1 MVAVHAI
8 IVGMYLRTTR
18 RRNKDGSV
26 VRYYALAENVR
37 HPEKG
42 HVEAR
47 VVHSF
52 GRADRLDRAALERL
66 VRSIRRVLDDA
77 DGGAPMPAPAADRE
91 GRAGAIEIEAGFAL
105 GVVHVVEQLW
115 DRLGI
120 GRAIAARL
128 AAQGLQAPHGAALLA
143 MAAQR
148 LDRPGSKLACHERWL
163 ERVWLPAA
171 EGLALDQLYRALDVL
186 AEHGDAI
193 EEAVF
198 WQSVDLFKL
207 DVDLVFYDATTAWF
221 ECDDGDTAGHAWR
234 GLSFAPL
241 RKRGHSKE
249 GRDNDPQVIVA
260 LAVTRDGM
268 PVRSWVLPGDTADV
282 TTVERIKDD
291 LRRMRLGRAL
301 FVGDAGLYAKANL
314 AELSRGAGRYILAT
328 PIGRVKEIRDEVL
341 RRPGRYAEVAPN
353 LRAKEVIIGRGERR
367 RRYILCLNAEEA
379 ARQRHHREEILEV
392 LRVELDALRADHPKA
407 ACRLVASKRF
417 GPYLS
422 QDDQGRPYIDRA
434 KVRRA
439 EQLDG
444 KFVLTTNDDTL
455 SAADI
460 ALGYKGMW
468 IIEAC
473 FRKMKTTG
481 LGIRPMFHWTPRR
494 IVAHVK
500 LCVLALMIQRAAE
513 IAAEA
518 PWSRLVDVLGRLQAV
533 RYTAEGATIVQASRI
548 TPELAA
554 ILNKLDVPRPK
565 PILAVG

>member
-1 MVAVHAI
+1 
-8 IVGMYLRTTR
+8 MYLRTTQ
-18 RRNKDGSV
+18 RRNKDGST

-37 HPEKG
+37 QPEKG
-42 HVEAR
+42 HVEAK

-66 VRSIRRVLDDA
+66 VRSIRRVLDA
-77 DGGAPMPAPAADRE
+77 DGAHVPAGEKATLP
-91 GRAGAIEIEAGFAL
+91 AIEIEASFEL

-115 DRLGI
+115 ARLGI
-120 GRAIAARL
+120 GNAIATRL
-128 AAQGLQAPHGAALLA
+128 MAEERHAPHAAALLA

-148 LDRPGSKLACHERWL
+148 LARPGSKLACHQRWL
-163 ERVWLPAA
+163 DRVWLPAA
-171 EGLALDQLYRALDVL
+171 KDLSLSQLYRALDVL

-193 EEAVF
+193 EEEVF
-198 WQSVDLFKL
+198 WTSADLFKL

-221 ECDDGDTAGHAWR
+221 ECDQEDVAPESWR
-234 GLSFAPL
+234 GLTFAPL

-249 GRDNDPQVIVA
+249 GRDNDPQVIIA
-260 LAVTRDGM
+260 LAVTRDGV

-282 TTVERIKDD
+282 TTVERIKQD
-291 LRRMRLGRAL
+291 LRQMRLGRAL

-341 RRPGRYAEVAPN
+341 SRPGRYAQITPN
-353 LRAKEVIIGRGERR
+353 LRAKEVIVGQGERR

-379 ARQRHHREEILEV
+379 EREKRHRDEILG
-392 LRVELDALRADHPKA
+392 LLQVELDHLARDHPKA
-407 ACRLVASKRF
+407 ACRLVSSKRF

-422 QDDQGRPYIDRA
+422 QDEQGRPFIDRA

-473 FRKMKTTG
+473 FRRLKTTG

-513 IAAEA
+513 IATGA
-518 PWSRLVDVLGRLQAV
+518 PWSQLVDVLERLKAV
-533 RYTAEGATIVQASRI
+533 RYTTEGETIVQASRI
-548 TPELAA
+548 GPELAA
-554 ILNKLDVPRPK
+554 ILKKLDISRPK

>member
-1 MVAVHAI
+1 
-8 IVGMYLRTTR
+8 MYLRTTQ
-18 RRNKDGSV
+18 RRNRDGSV

-66 VRSIRRVLDDA
+66 VRSIRRVLDADA
-77 DGGAPMPAPAADRE
+77 GTTPADAKGPNR
-91 GRAGAIEIEAGFAL
+91 GIEIEASFEL
-105 GVVHVVEQLW
+105 GIVHVVEQLW
-115 DRLGI
+115 GRLGI

-128 AAQGLQAPHGAALLA
+128 AADERRAPHEAALLA
-143 MAAQR
+143 MTAQR
-148 LDRPGSKLACHERWL
+148 LARPGSKLACHERWL
-163 ERVWLPAA
+163 DRVWLPAA
-171 EGLALDQLYRALDVL
+171 GDLALDQLYRALDIL
-186 AEHGDAI
+186 AEHGEAI
-193 EEAVF
+193 EREVF
-198 WQSVDLFKL
+198 WHGVDLFKL

-221 ECDDGDTAGHAWR
+221 ECDEEDAAGHEWR
-234 GLSFAPL
+234 GLTFAPL

-249 GRDNDPQVIVA
+249 GRDHDPQVIVA
-260 LAVTRDGM
+260 LAVTRDGL

-282 TTVERIKDD
+282 TAVQRIKED
-291 LRRMRLGRAL
+291 LRQMRLGRAL
-301 FVGDAGLYAKANL
+301 FVGDAGLYAEANL

-328 PIGRVKEIRDEVL
+328 PIGRVKEVRDEVL
-341 RRPGRYAEVAPN
+341 GRPGRYAEVAPN
-353 LRAKEVIIGRGERR
+353 LRAKEVVIGRGERR
-367 RRYILCLNAEEA
+367 RRYILCLNTEEA
-379 ARQRHHREEILEV
+379 ERQKHHREEILEL
-392 LRVELDALRADHPKA
+392 LRCELERLGGDHPKA
-407 ACRLVASKRF
+407 ACRLVSSKRF

-422 QDDQGRPYIDRA
+422 LDGQGRPFIDRA

-439 EQLDG
+439 ERLDG

-455 SAADI
+455 SVADI

-468 IIEAC
+468 LIEAC
-473 FRKMKTTG
+473 FRRMKTTG

-513 IAAEA
+513 LAAEA
-518 PWSRLVDVLGRLQAV
+518 PWSRLADVLGRLKAV

-554 ILNKLDVPRPK
+554 ILKKLDISRPK

>member
-1 MVAVHAI
+1 
-8 IVGMYLRTTR
+8 MYLRTTQR
-18 RRNKDGSV
+18 RYRDGSV
-26 VRYYALAENVR
+26 VRYHALAENVR

-66 VRSIRRVLDDA
+66 VRSIRRVLDA
-77 DGGAPMPAPAADRE
+77 DTGTTPADTKDLER
-91 GRAGAIEIEAGFAL
+91 GIEIEASFEL
-105 GVVHVVEQLW
+105 GVAHVVEQLW
-115 DRLGI
+115 ARLGI

-128 AAQGLQAPHGAALLA
+128 AADERRAPHEAALLA
-143 MAAQR
+143 MTAQR
-148 LDRPGSKLACHERWL
+148 LARPGSKLACHERWL
-163 ERVWLPAA
+163 DRVWLPVARD
-171 EGLALDQLYRALDVL
+171 LALGQLYRALDLL
-186 AEHGDAI
+186 AEHGEAI
-193 EEAVF
+193 EQEVF
-198 WQSVDLFKL
+198 WHSVDLFKL

-221 ECDDGDTAGHAWR
+221 ACDEEDVAGHEWR
-234 GLSFAPL
+234 GLTFAPL

-260 LAVTRDGM
+260 LAVTRDGL

-282 TTVERIKDD
+282 TAVARIKDD
-291 LRRMRLGRAL
+291 LRHMRLGRAL
-301 FVGDAGLYAKANL
+301 FVGDAGLYAQANL

-328 PIGRVKEIRDEVL
+328 PIGRVKEIKDEVL
-341 RRPGRYAEVAPN
+341 SRPGRYAEIAPN
-353 LRAKEVIIGRGERR
+353 LRAKEVVIGKGERR

-379 ARQRHHREEILEV
+379 ERERRHRSEILD
-392 LRVELDALRADHPKA
+392 LLQLELDHLASDHPKA
-407 ACRLVASKRF
+407 ACRLVSSKRF

-422 QDDQGRPYIDRA
+422 QDGQGRPYIDRA
-434 KVRRA
+434 KVHRA

-444 KFVLTTNDDTL
+444 KFVLTTNDDSL

-481 LGIRPMFHWTPRR
+481 LAIRPMFHWTPRR

-513 IAAEA
+513 IATGT
-518 PWSRLVDVLGRLQAV
+518 PWPRLMDVLERLKAV
-533 RYTAEGATIVQASRI
+533 RYTTEGATIVQASRI
-548 TPELAA
+548 GPELAT
-554 ILNKLDVPRPK
+554 ILKKLGIARPR

>member
-1 MVAVHAI
+1 
-8 IVGMYLRTTR
+8 MYLRTTQ
-18 RRNKDGSV
+18 RRNKDGST

-37 HPEKG
+37 HPDKG
-42 HVEAR
+42 HVEAK

-52 GRADRLDRAALERL
+52 GRADRLDRATLERL
-66 VRSIRRVLDDA
+66 VRSIRRVLDADGADA
-77 DGGAPMPAPAADRE
+77 DADEVPAGDKKRDP
-91 GRAGAIEIEAGFAL
+91 AIEIEASFEF

-115 DRLGI
+115 ARLGI
-120 GRAIAARL
+120 GQAIADRL
-128 AAQGLQAPHGAALLA
+128 AAEERHAPHEAALLA

-148 LDRPGSKLACHERWL
+148 LARPGSKLACHERWL

-171 EGLALDQLYRALDVL
+171 KDLSLSQLYRALDIL

-193 EEAVF
+193 EQEVF
-198 WQSVDLFKL
+198 WYGADLFKL

-221 ECDDGDTAGHAWR
+221 ECDDEDLAAESWR
-234 GLSFAPL
+234 GLTFPAL

-249 GRDNDPQVIVA
+249 GRDNDPQVVIA

-268 PVRSWVLPGDTADV
+268 PVRSWVLPGNTPDV
-282 TTVERIKDD
+282 TTVQQIKED
-291 LRRMRLGRAL
+291 LRQMRLGRAL

-314 AELSRGAGRYILAT
+314 AELSKGAGRYILAT
-328 PIGRVKEIRDEVL
+328 PIGRVKEIKDEVL
-341 RRPGRYAEVAPN
+341 SRPGRYAEISPH
-353 LRAKEVIIGRGERR
+353 LRAKEVIVGQGERR
-367 RRYILCLNAEEA
+367 RRYILCLNTEEA
-379 ARQRHHREEILEV
+379 AREQRHRDEILE
-392 LRVELDALRADHPKA
+392 LLQLELDRLASDHPKA
-407 ACRLVASKRF
+407 ACRLLASKRF

-422 QDDQGRPYIDRA
+422 QDEHGRPFIDRT

-444 KFVLTTNDDTL
+444 KFVLTTNDDSL
-455 SAADI
+455 SAADV

-473 FRKMKTTG
+473 FRRMKTTG

-513 IAAEA
+513 IATEA
-518 PWSRLVDVLGRLQAV
+518 PWSQLADTLERLKAV
-533 RYTAEGATIVQASRI
+533 RYTAEGETIVQASRI

-554 ILNKLDVPRPK
+554 ILKKLDISKPK

>member
-1 MVAVHAI
+1 
-8 IVGMYLRTTR
+8 MYLRTTQ
-18 RRNKDGSV
+18 RRNKDGRV

-42 HVEAR
+42 HVEAK

-52 GRADRLDRAALERL
+52 GRADRLDRTALERL
-66 VRSIRRVLDDA
+66 VRSIRRVLDADA
-77 DGGAPMPAPAADRE
+77 GEPAADA
-91 GRAGAIEIEAGFAL
+91 AGHDRRIEIEASFEL

-115 DRLGI
+115 TRLGI
-120 GRAIAARL
+120 GQAIAGQL
-128 AAQGLQAPHGAALLA
+128 AADERRAPHAAALLA
-143 MAAQR
+143 MTAQR
-148 LDRPGSKLACHERWL
+148 LARPGSKLACHERWL
-163 ERVWLPAA
+163 ERVWLPEAR
-171 EGLALDQLYRALDVL
+171 GLALDQLYRALDIL

-193 EEAVF
+193 EREVF
-198 WQSVDLFKL
+198 WHGVDLFKL

-221 ECDDGDTAGHAWR
+221 ECDDEDVAPESWR
-234 GLSFAPL
+234 GLTFAPL

-249 GRDNDPQVIVA
+249 GRDNDPQVIIA
-260 LAVTRDGM
+260 LAVTRDGV

-282 TTVERIKDD
+282 TTVERIKED
-291 LRRMRLGRAL
+291 LRQMRLGRAL
-301 FVGDAGLYAKANL
+301 FVGDAGLYARANL

-328 PIGRVKEIRDEVL
+328 PIGRVKEIRDDVL
-341 RRPGRYAEVAPN
+341 SRPGRYAQITPN
-353 LRAKEVIIGRGERR
+353 LRAKEVIVGQGERR

-379 ARQRHHREEILEV
+379 ERERHHRDEILG
-392 LRVELDALRADHPKA
+392 LLQVELDHLASDHPKA

-422 QDDQGRPYIDRA
+422 LDAEGRPFIDRA

-473 FRKMKTTG
+473 FRRLKTTG

-513 IAAEA
+513 IATEA
-518 PWSRLVDVLGRLQAV
+518 PWSHLADVLERLKAV
-533 RYTAEGATIVQASRI
+533 RYTAEGESIVQASRI
-548 TPELAA
+548 TSELAA
-554 ILNKLDVPRPK
+554 ILKKLDISKPK

>member
-1 MVAVHAI
+1 
-8 IVGMYLRTTR
+8 MYLRTTQ

-26 VRYYALAENVR
+26 VRYYGLAENVR
-37 HPEKG
+37 HPATG
-42 HVEAR
+42 QVEAK

-66 VRSIRRVLDDA
+66 VRSIRRVLDADA
-77 DGGAPMPAPAADRE
+77 GKAPADAKGQAR
-91 GRAGAIEIEAGFAL
+91 AIEIEGSFEL
-105 GVVHVVEQLW
+105 GVVHVVAQLW
-115 DRLGI
+115 ARLGI
-120 GRAIAARL
+120 GRAIAARR
-128 AAQGLQAPHGAALLA
+128 AAEERRAPHEAALLA
-143 MAAQR
+143 MTAQR
-148 LDRPGSKLACHERWL
+148 L
-163 ERVWLPAA
+163 WLPEAQD
-171 EGLALDQLYRALDVL
+171 LALDQLYRALDLL

-193 EEAVF
+193 EAEVF
-198 WQSVDLFKL
+198 WASVDLFKL

-221 ECDDGDTAGHAWR
+221 ECDEEDVAPASWR
-234 GLSFAPL
+234 GLTFAPL
-241 RKRGHSKE
+241 RQRGHSKE
-249 GRDNDPQVIVA
+249 GRDNDPQVIIA

-282 TTVERIKDD
+282 TTVQRIKDD
-291 LRRMRLGRAL
+291 LRQLRLGRAL
-301 FVGDAGLYAKANL
+301 FVGDAGLYARTNL
-314 AELSRGAGRYILAT
+314 KELSRGAGRYILAT

-341 RRPGRYAEVAPN
+341 KRPGRYAEITPN
-353 LRAKEVIIGRGERR
+353 LRAKEVVIGEGERR
-367 RRYILCLNAEEA
+367 RRYILCLNVEEA
-379 ARQRHHREEILEV
+379 ERARRHRAAILE
-392 LRVELDALRADHPKA
+392 LLQLELARLGDDHPKA
-407 ACRLVASKRF
+407 ACHLVASKRF
-417 GPYLS
+417 GSYLS
-422 QDDQGRPYIDRA
+422 LDGQGRLYIDRA

-473 FRKMKTTG
+473 FRKLKTTG

-500 LCVLALMIQRAAE
+500 LCTLALMIQRAAE
-513 IAAEA
+513 IATET
-518 PWSRLVDVLGRLQAV
+518 PWSQLVDALERLKAV
-533 RYTAEGATIVQASRI
+533 RYTAEGATIVQASRT

-554 ILNKLDVPRPK
+554 ILKKLAVSRPK

>member
-1 MVAVHAI
+1 
-8 IVGMYLRTTR
+8 MYLRTTQ

-42 HVEAR
+42 HVEAK

-66 VRSIRRVLDDA
+66 VRSIRRVLDA
-77 DGGAPMPAPAADRE
+77 DGGDAPADATGRE
-91 GRAGAIEIEAGFAL
+91 RAIEIETSFEL
-105 GVVHVVEQLW
+105 GVVHVIAQLW
-115 DRLGI
+115 ARLGI
-120 GRAIAARL
+120 GPAIAARS
-128 AAQGLQAPHGAALLA
+128 AADERRAPHEAALLA

-148 LDRPGSKLACHERWL
+148 LARPGSKLACHERWL
-163 ERVWLPAA
+163 ERVWLPEAKD
-171 EGLALDQLYRALDVL
+171 LALDQLYRALDLL

-193 EEAVF
+193 EADVF
-198 WQSVDLFKL
+198 WHSADLFKL

-221 ECDDGDTAGHAWR
+221 ECDEEDVAPESWR
-234 GLSFAPL
+234 GLTFAPL

-282 TTVERIKDD
+282 TTVQRIKDD
-291 LRRMRLGRAL
+291 LRQMRLGRAL
-301 FVGDAGLYAKANL
+301 FVGDAGLYAKTNL
-314 AELSRGAGRYILAT
+314 AELGRGAGRYILAT
-328 PIGRVKEIRDEVL
+328 PIGRVKEIREEVL
-341 RRPGRYAEVAPN
+341 SRPGRYAEITPN
-353 LRAKEVIIGRGERR
+353 LRAKEVVIGAGERR
-367 RRYILCLNAEEA
+367 RRYILCLNTEEA
-379 ARQRHHREEILEV
+379 EREKHHRQEILDLLKE
-392 LRVELDALRADHPKA
+392 ELDRLGSDHPKA

-422 QDDQGRPYIDRA
+422 LDDHGRPFIDRA
-434 KVRRA
+434 KVRGA

-455 SAADI
+455 SVADI

-473 FRKMKTTG
+473 FRKLKTTG

-518 PWSRLVDVLGRLQAV
+518 PWSQLAEVLEGLKAV
-533 RYTAEGATIVQASRI
+533 RYTSEGETIVQASRI
-548 TPELAA
+548 SPELAT
-554 ILNKLDVPRPK
+554 ILKKLDISAPK

>member
-1 MVAVHAI
+1 
-8 IVGMYLRTTR
+8 MYLRTTQ
-18 RRNKDGSV
+18 RRNKDGSI
-26 VRYYALAENVR
+26 VRYYALAENTR

-66 VRSIRRVLDDA
+66 VRSIRRVLDADA
-77 DGGAPMPAPAADRE
+77 GEPAAD
-91 GRAGAIEIEAGFAL
+91 GRGQARRIEIEASFEL
-105 GVVHVVEQLW
+105 GVVHVVAELW
-115 DRLGI
+115 ARLGI

-128 AAQGLQAPHGAALLA
+128 AADERRAPHEAALLA
-143 MAAQR
+143 MTAQR
-148 LDRPGSKLACHERWL
+148 LARPGSKLACHERWL

-171 EGLALDQLYRALDVL
+171 RGLALDQLYRALDIL
-186 AEHGDAI
+186 AEHGDGI
-193 EEAVF
+193 EQEVF
-198 WQSVDLFKL
+198 WHSVDLFKL

-221 ECDDGDTAGHAWR
+221 ECDDEDVASESWR
-234 GLSFAPL
+234 GLTFAPL

-249 GRDNDPQVIVA
+249 GRDTDPQVIIA

-268 PVRSWVLPGDTADV
+268 PVRSWVLPGNTADV
-282 TTVERIKDD
+282 TTVARIKED
-291 LRRMRLGRAL
+291 LRQMRLGRAL

-314 AELSRGAGRYILAT
+314 AELSRGAGHYILAT
-328 PIGRVKEIRDEVL
+328 PIGRVKEIKDDVL
-341 RRPGRYAEVAPN
+341 RRPGRYAEITTN
-353 LRAKEVIIGRGERR
+353 LRAKEVIVGAGERR
-367 RRYILCLNAEEA
+367 RRYILCLNTEEA
-379 ARQRHHREEILEV
+379 ERQQRHRNEV
-392 LRVELDALRADHPKA
+392 LAVLQREIDRLAGDHPKA

-417 GPYLS
+417 GRYLS
-422 QDDQGRPYIDRA
+422 LDDQGRPFVDRD
-434 KVRRA
+434 KVHRA

-455 SAADI
+455 SVADI

-473 FRKMKTTG
+473 FRKLKTTG

-500 LCVLALMIQRAAE
+500 LCVLALMIQRTAE
-513 IAAEA
+513 MATET
-518 PWSRLVDVLGRLQAV
+518 PWSQLVEVLERLKAV
-533 RYTAEGATIVQASRI
+533 RYTAEGETIVQASRI
-548 TPELAA
+548 SPELAL
-554 ILNKLDVPRPK
+554 ILKKIDISKPK

>member
-1 MVAVHAI
+1 
-8 IVGMYLRTTR
+8 MYLRTTQ
-18 RRNKDGSV
+18 RRNKDGSI

-42 HVEAR
+42 QVEAK

-66 VRSIRRVLDDA
+66 VGSIRRVLDA
-77 DGGAPMPAPAADRE
+77 DGGSAPADAKGDAR
-91 GRAGAIEIEAGFAL
+91 AIEIEATFEL
-105 GVVHVVEQLW
+105 GVVHVATELW
-115 DRLGI
+115 AQLGI
-120 GRAIAARL
+120 GQAIAARL
-128 AAQGLQAPHGAALLA
+128 AANERRARHEAALLA
-143 MAAQR
+143 MTAQR
-148 LDRPGSKLACHERWL
+148 LARPGSKLGCHERWL
-163 ERVWLPAA
+163 DQVWLPAA
-171 EGLALDQLYRALDVL
+171 RDLALDQLYRALDIL

-193 EEAVF
+193 EQEVF
-198 WQSVDLFKL
+198 WHGADLFKL

-221 ECDDGDTAGHAWR
+221 ECDEEDVAPQSWR
-234 GLSFAPL
+234 GLTFAPL

-282 TTVERIKDD
+282 TTVQQIKDD
-291 LRRMRLGRAL
+291 LRQMRLGRAL
-301 FVGDAGLYAKANL
+301 FVGDAGLYARANL
-314 AELSRGAGRYILAT
+314 AELSKGAGRYILAT
-328 PIGRVKEIRDEVL
+328 PIGRVKEIKDEVL
-341 RRPGRYAEVAPN
+341 SRPGRYAEITPN
-353 LRAKEVIIGRGERR
+353 LRAKEVIVGAGERR

-379 ARQRHHREEILEV
+379 EREKRHRDEILG
-392 LRVELDALRADHPKA
+392 LLQVELDHLAGDHPKA

-422 QDDQGRPYIDRA
+422 IDGQGRPYIDRA
-434 KVRRA
+434 KVRGA

-473 FRKMKTTG
+473 FRRLKTTG

-513 IAAEA
+513 IATGA
-518 PWSRLVDVLGRLQAV
+518 PWSQLVDVLERLKAV
-533 RYTAEGATIVQASRI
+533 RYTAEGETIVQASRI
-548 TPELAA
+548 MPELAA
-554 ILNKLDVPRPK
+554 ILKKLDISTPK

>member
-1 MVAVHAI
+1 
-8 IVGMYLRTTR
+8 MYLRTTQ
-18 RRNKDGSV
+18 RRNKDGSI

-37 HPEKG
+37 DPEKG
-42 HVEAR
+42 HVEAK

-66 VRSIRRVLDDA
+66 VRSIRRVLDADA
-77 DGGAPMPAPAADRE
+77 GDPAADVTGYDR
-91 GRAGAIEIEAGFAL
+91 RIEIETSFEL
-105 GVVHVVEQLW
+105 GVVHVVAELW
-115 DRLGI
+115 ARLGI
-120 GRAIAARL
+120 GEAIAARL
-128 AAQGLQAPHGAALLA
+128 TADERRAPHEAALLA
-143 MAAQR
+143 MTAQR
-148 LDRPGSKLACHERWL
+148 LARPGSKLACHERWL
-163 ERVWLPAA
+163 DRVWLPVARD
-171 EGLALDQLYRALDVL
+171 LALDQLYRALDILV
-186 AEHGDAI
+186 EHGDAI
-193 EEAVF
+193 EQEVF
-198 WQSVDLFKL
+198 WRSVDLFKL

-221 ECDDGDTAGHAWR
+221 ECDDEDIAPESWR
-234 GLSFAPL
+234 GLTFAPL

-249 GRDNDPQVIVA
+249 GRDNDPQVIIA
-260 LAVTRDGM
+260 LAVTRDGL

-282 TTVERIKDD
+282 TTVQRIKDD
-291 LRRMRLGRAL
+291 LRQMRLGRAL
-301 FVGDAGLYAKANL
+301 FVGDAGLYARANL
-314 AELSRGAGRYILAT
+314 AELSKGAGRYILAT
-328 PIGRVKEIRDEVL
+328 PIGRVKEIKNEVL
-341 RRPGRYAEVAPN
+341 SRPGRYAEITPN
-353 LRAKEVIIGRGERR
+353 LRAKEVMIGEGERR
-367 RRYILCLNAEEA
+367 RRYILCLNSEEA
-379 ARQRHHREEILEV
+379 AREKRHRQEILD
-392 LRVELDALRADHPKA
+392 LLQLELDRLGSDHPKA

-422 QDDQGRPYIDRA
+422 IDHQGRPFIDRA
-434 KVRRA
+434 TVRSA

-473 FRKMKTTG
+473 FRKLKTTG

-518 PWSRLVDVLGRLQAV
+518 PWSQLAGTFERLKAV
-533 RYTAEGATIVQASRI
+533 RYTVAGETIVQATRI
-548 TPELAA
+548 SPELAS
-554 ILNKLDVPRPK
+554 ILKKLDISAPK

>member
-1 MVAVHAI
+1 MS
-8 IVGMYLRTTR
+8 VGMYLRTTQ

-37 HPEKG
+37 DPEKG

-52 GRADRLDRAALERL
+52 GRADRLDRATLERL
-66 VRSIRRVLDDA
+66 VRSIRRVLDADA
-77 DGGAPMPAPAADRE
+77 GEAPAGDKGRE
-91 GRAGAIEIEAGFAL
+91 RAIEIEASFEL
-105 GVVHVVEQLW
+105 GIIHVVEQLW
-115 DRLGI
+115 TRLGI
-120 GRAIAARL
+120 GRAIAGRL
-128 AAQGLQAPHGAALLA
+128 AAEERHAPHEAALLA
-143 MAAQR
+143 MTAQR
-148 LDRPGSKLACHERWL
+148 LARPGSKLACHERWRK
-163 ERVWLPAA
+163 RVWLPEARD
-171 EGLALDQLYRALDVL
+171 LALDQLYRALDIL

-193 EEAVF
+193 EQEVF
-198 WQSVDLFKL
+198 WHGVDLFKL

-221 ECDDGDTAGHAWR
+221 ECDDEDVAPESWR

-282 TTVERIKDD
+282 TTVQRIKQD
-291 LRRMRLGRAL
+291 LRQMRLGRAL

-328 PIGRVKEIRDEVL
+328 PIGRVKEIKDEVL
-341 RRPGRYAEVAPN
+341 SRPGRYAAITPN
-353 LRAKEVIIGRGERR
+353 LRAKEVIVGEGERR

-379 ARQRHHREEILEV
+379 AREKRHRDEILDLV
-392 LRVELDALRADHPKA
+392 RLELDRLAGDHPKA

-422 QDDQGRPYIDRA
+422 LDAEGRPYIDRA

-444 KFVLTTNDDTL
+444 KFVLATNDDSL

-494 IVAHVK
+494 IVAHVR

-513 IAAEA
+513 IATGT
-518 PWSRLVDVLGRLQAV
+518 PWSQLADVLERLKAV
-533 RYTAEGATIVQASRI
+533 RYTAEGETIVQASRI

-554 ILNKLDVPRPK
+554 ILKKLDISKPK